1 MLLCCDNSVHLYK
14 IKLSIF
20 NKLQERA
27 LGKYAMILLHIRTN
41 HGYAVFINK
50 NIFVIGRDI
59 SLCKT
64 SPYTMGH
71 LS

>member
-1 MLLCCDNSVHLYK
+1 MLFCCDSSVQLYK

-20 NKLQERA
+20 NKPQERA

-41 HGYAVFINK
+41 HGFAVFINK